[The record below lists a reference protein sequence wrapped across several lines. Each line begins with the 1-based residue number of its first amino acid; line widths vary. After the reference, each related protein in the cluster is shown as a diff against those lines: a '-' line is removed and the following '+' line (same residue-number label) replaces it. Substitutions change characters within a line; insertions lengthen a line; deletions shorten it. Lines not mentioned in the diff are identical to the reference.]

1 MRRTRPGQGTGPSDR
16 ERGSLHVAAIPM
28 VLALV
33 ALACLLV
40 LVVASGLSDR
50 RSAVTAADAAA
61 LAAASVLDQ
70 AVEEHLA
77 QARAAEQPGLGP
89 QDPAGPSQG
98 PGGAEDGTEGDGPPD
113 GSEGDGPPDGDG
125 EPVPA
130 PVWALAGT
138 SLEELV
144 DLDAAYDAA
153 ERFALAN
160 DAEVVDVRF
169 DLERWLV
176 RVEVR
181 HRAPLVEGEDE
192 HAHAVAV
199 ARVRPGGGL
208 CLSDGEIGLRLGAT
222 CRTTVPATGSV
233 VEHPEVG
240 EYTSRVSL
248 VS

>member
-77 QARAAEQPGLGP
+77 QARAAELPGLGP

-113 GSEGDGPPDGDG
+113 EAA
-125 EPVPA
+125 EPEPA

-138 SLEELV
+138 SLEDLA